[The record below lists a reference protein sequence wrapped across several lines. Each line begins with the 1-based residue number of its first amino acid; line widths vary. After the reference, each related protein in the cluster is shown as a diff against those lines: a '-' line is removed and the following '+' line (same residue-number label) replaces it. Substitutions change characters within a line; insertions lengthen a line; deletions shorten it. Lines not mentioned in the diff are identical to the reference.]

1 MTDMAGNMNAIYW
14 EIYRQTMNGAPQAQ
28 VTDIADTSLSNK
40 AGETGDDHRVDDMN
54 KTSPNPTLKKELLD
68 VATMEVDEIANCQS
82 SEENINNSLGTTSAT
97 NRMNDSNNNIEKDIP
112 ESVYNDGDVVMKPH
126 TPTMCALSD
135 KKFNYDISI
144 DNHNNQNLLN
154 ENFVNHPHPEQIC
167 GEDGMW
173 RPW

>member
-1 MTDMAGNMNAIYW
+1 MAGNMNAIYW
-14 EIYRQTMNGAPQAQ
+14 EIYRQTMNGGPQPQ
-28 VTDIADTSLSNK
+28 VTDIADTSLSDK
-40 AGETGDDHRVDDMN
+40 AGETGDDQPVDDMN
-54 KTSPNPTLKKELLD
+54 KTSPNPTLKTELLD
-68 VATMEVDEIANCQS
+68 AATMEVDEIANCQS
-82 SEENINNSLGTTSAT
+82 SEENINNSPGTTSAT
-97 NRMNDSNNNIEKDIP
+97 NTMNDSNNNIEKDIP
-112 ESVYNDGDVVMKPH
+112 ESEYNDGDVVMKPN

-144 DNHNNQNLLN
+144 DNQNNQNLLN